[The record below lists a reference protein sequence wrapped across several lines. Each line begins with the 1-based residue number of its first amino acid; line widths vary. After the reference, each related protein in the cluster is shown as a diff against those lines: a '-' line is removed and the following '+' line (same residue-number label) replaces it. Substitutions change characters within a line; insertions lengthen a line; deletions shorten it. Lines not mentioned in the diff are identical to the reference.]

1 MKLMNIQKLLKLMAT
16 ITIISGPLLPA
27 IACSNNANDYIITTN
42 GINVSTL
49 DVNKSKLIAKSLIL
63 ARTKQWNPNEI
74 LKRALQNNFK
84 DLNDYFVDD
93 TIKNLVL
100 TKEHHNFSKPDYQ
113 VPKTLEVAGFNILE
127 KIKAVL
133 QEFIKN
139 NDFEIKNFMEKLL
152 EQLLGL
158 LNSEQIAIHIP
169 DIKAIL
175 TTQYQDIVVAIKSG
189 IDTNKKFITDKKT
202 FGEIFADIKHNKI
215 IEDNIFSKFLKIQNK
230 SIEIKD
236 IAILIKTIITY
247 VPILITFMINFAEKL
262 ENGFNEEIIND
273 LKAKPYQGLLD
284 NKDQSFTL
292 QNIKNTFKNIFGVNK
307 KKVDFLIKLIS
318 DSSLPFNSIFMAL
331 QGVVG
336 EKEFNN
342 FYQNLNGDEL
352 DNDFIAIIDQLLLK
366 LPKVYDDF
374 ITLLEDK
381 TAISKVDFL
390 KKLIKIMGANINDK
404 TSIEKETILDYLT
417 KILGNKWFQDNA
429 LQNII
434 DNKSIWEEDGDYIA
448 DFVNKLSYIQD
459 TKAEIVYD
467 PSAGLVFYNI
477 TIEKQEFK
485 FSWKFFYSNEKKL
498 IGMKIFNFEQLN

>member
-1 MKLMNIQKLLKLMAT
+1 MKLMNMQKLLKLVAT

-27 IACSNNANDYIITTN
+27 IACSNNANGKIITTN

-74 LKRALQNNFK
+74 LKKALQNNFK

-113 VPKTLEVAGFNILE
+113 VPKTLKVADMNIFE

-139 NDFEIKNFMEKLL
+139 NDFEIKNFMEELL
-152 EQLLGL
+152 KQLLDL
-158 LNSEQIAIHIP
+158 LNSGQIATHIP

-236 IAILIKTIITY
+236 VVVLIKTIITY
-247 VPILITFMINFAEKL
+247 MPTLITFMINFAEKL

-273 LKAKPYQGLLD
+273 LKVKPYQGLLD
-284 NKDQSFTL
+284 NKDQPFTL
-292 QNIKNTFKNIFGVNK
+292 QNIKNTFKNIFGDN

-336 EKEFNN
+336 KKEFNN
-342 FYQNLNGDEL
+342 FYQNLNGDEF
-352 DNDFIAIIDQLLLK
+352 DNFIAIIDQLLLK

-381 TAISKVDFL
+381 IAISKVDFL
-390 KKLIKIMGANINDK
+390 KKLIKIMGVNDE

-417 KILGNKWFQDNA
+417 KILGNKWFQDNV
-429 LQNII
+429 LQKII
-434 DNKSIWEEDGDYIA
+434 DNKSIWEEDGDYIV
-448 DFVNKLSYIQD
+448 DFVNKSSYIQD
-459 TKAEIVYD
+459 TKAEIDYD

-485 FSWKFFYSNEKKL
+485 FSWKFSYSNEKKL